1 MGQQQHN
8 VGSLEAAKSA
18 AKSVVHDS
26 HDTQQGGVKQS
37 LVQNV
42 TNNKVSG
49 NVKSESGATGCCFGQ
64 VRTGSKKY

>member
-8 VGSLEAAKSA
+8 VGSLESAKAA
-18 AKSVVHDS
+18 AKSVVTNS

-42 TNNKVSG
+42 TNNKVGGST
-49 NVKSESGATGCCFGQ
+49 KSESGASGCCFGQ
-64 VRTGSKKY
+64 RKTGSKMY